1 MDDET
6 LDGRKKTKL
15 DESKILHFWK
25 RIDELNVWNW
35 KKRYDDEMAITDGFT
50 WEVKL
55 RNRDGKSK
63 YSTGYEKY
71 PKTFKNFVNELNIL
85 FKIKIDFWD

>member
-1 MDDET
+1 
-6 LDGRKKTKL
+6 
-15 DESKILHFWK
+15 
-25 RIDELNVWNW
+25 
-35 KKRYDDEMAITDGFT
+35 MAMTDGFT
-50 WEVKL
+50 WVVKL

-71 PKTFKNFVNELNIL
+71 PKTFKKFVNELNIL